1 MADTPQ
7 YFDLVTM
14 GRIGVDLYPLQTGVP
29 LSQVETFGK
38 FLGGSA
44 ANVAVAAARL
54 GRSAAVITRTGDDP
68 FGTYLHEALKDFGV
82 DDRWVTPVA
91 AYPTPVTFCEIFP
104 PDDFPLY
111 FYRRPKAPDLEIHP
125 HELDLPAIRAAGIF
139 WVTGTGLSEEPSR
152 TATLAALQARAKA
165 GTTVFDL
172 DWRPMF
178 WKDPD
183 QARPYYREAL
193 RHATVAVGNL
203 DECEVA
209 TGVREP
215 EACAEALLAAGVELA
230 VVKQGPRGC
239 WPCTGTAAGPRCP
252 RCRSRWSTASAPAT
266 PSAVRSA
273 TVCSPAG
280 TWSGPCATPTRP
292 APSSPRA
299 SPARPP
305 CRPRRRSPASS
316 RGTRRAGRPS
326 PERSPSLKLSIPELT
341 TVRARHPE
349 AVAEAAARRARRP
362 LIGDS
367 GRLMIVAADH
377 PARGALGIGDRRL
390 AMADRADLLERL
402 CVALSRPGVDGVLA
416 TADILEDLLLLGAL
430 ENKVVMGSMNRGGLA
445 GASFEM
451 DDRFTGHRAEDIQ
464 RLGFDAGK
472 LLVRIDYD
480 DPGSLATLEASA
492 RAVDAMAA
500 RRLPV
505 FVEPFISRRVDGR
518 VRNDLSAEAVTR
530 SIAIASGL
538 GGTSAYTWLKL
549 PVTEHVDDMEAVLR
563 TSTLPVVLL
572 GGEVGDQEAAY
583 ERWGKALRLPTV
595 QGMVVGRSLLYPAEG
610 SVETAV
616 DTAVG
621 LL

>member
-1 MADTPQ
+1 M
-7 YFDLVTM
+7 
-14 GRIGVDLYPLQTGVP
+14 
-29 LSQVETFGK
+29 
-38 FLGGSA
+38 
-44 ANVAVAAARL
+44 
-54 GRSAAVITRTGDDP
+54 
-68 FGTYLHEALKDFGV
+68 
-82 DDRWVTPVA
+82 
-91 AYPTPVTFCEIFP
+91 
-104 PDDFPLY
+104 
-111 FYRRPKAPDLEIHP
+111 
-125 HELDLPAIRAAGIF
+125 
-139 WVTGTGLSEEPSR
+139 
-152 TATLAALQARAKA
+152 
-165 GTTVFDL
+165 
-172 DWRPMF
+172 
-178 WKDPD
+178 
-183 QARPYYREAL
+183 
-193 RHATVAVGNL
+193 
-203 DECEVA
+203 
-209 TGVREP
+209 
-215 EACAEALLAAGVELA
+215 
-230 VVKQGPRGC
+230 
-239 WPCTGTAAGPRCP
+239 
-252 RCRSRWSTASAPAT
+252 
-266 PSAVRSA
+266 
-273 TVCSPAG
+273 
-280 TWSGPCATPTRP
+280 
-292 APSSPRA
+292 
-299 SPARPP
+299 
-305 CRPRRRSPASS
+305 
-316 RGTRRAGRPS
+316 
-326 PERSPSLKLSIPELT
+326 KLSIPELT

-349 AVAEAAARRARRP
+349 AVAEAAARRTRRP

-451 DDRFTGHRAEDIQ
+451 DDRFTGHRAEDIE

-480 DPGSLATLEASA
+480 DPGSLTTLEASA

-505 FVEPFISRRVDGR
+505 FVEPFISRRADGR

-549 PVTEHVDDMEAVLR
+549 PVTENVDDMDEVLR

>member
-1 MADTPQ
+1 M
-7 YFDLVTM
+7 
-14 GRIGVDLYPLQTGVP
+14 
-29 LSQVETFGK
+29 
-38 FLGGSA
+38 
-44 ANVAVAAARL
+44 
-54 GRSAAVITRTGDDP
+54 
-68 FGTYLHEALKDFGV
+68 
-82 DDRWVTPVA
+82 
-91 AYPTPVTFCEIFP
+91 
-104 PDDFPLY
+104 
-111 FYRRPKAPDLEIHP
+111 
-125 HELDLPAIRAAGIF
+125 
-139 WVTGTGLSEEPSR
+139 
-152 TATLAALQARAKA
+152 
-165 GTTVFDL
+165 
-172 DWRPMF
+172 
-178 WKDPD
+178 
-183 QARPYYREAL
+183 
-193 RHATVAVGNL
+193 
-203 DECEVA
+203 
-209 TGVREP
+209 
-215 EACAEALLAAGVELA
+215 
-230 VVKQGPRGC
+230 
-239 WPCTGTAAGPRCP
+239 
-252 RCRSRWSTASAPAT
+252 
-266 PSAVRSA
+266 
-273 TVCSPAG
+273 
-280 TWSGPCATPTRP
+280 
-292 APSSPRA
+292 
-299 SPARPP
+299 
-305 CRPRRRSPASS
+305 
-316 RGTRRAGRPS
+316 
-326 PERSPSLKLSIPELT
+326 KLSIPELT

-349 AVAEAAARRARRP
+349 AVAEAAARRTRRP

-390 AMADRADLLERL
+390 AMANRADLLERL

-451 DDRFTGHRAEDIQ
+451 DDRFTGHRAEDIE

-480 DPGSLATLEASA
+480 DPGSLTTLEASA

-505 FVEPFISRRVDGR
+505 FVEPFISRRADGR

-549 PVTEHVDDMEAVLR
+549 PVTENVDDMDEVLR

>member
-1 MADTPQ
+1 M
-7 YFDLVTM
+7 
-14 GRIGVDLYPLQTGVP
+14 
-29 LSQVETFGK
+29 
-38 FLGGSA
+38 
-44 ANVAVAAARL
+44 N
-54 GRSAAVITRTGDDP
+54 
-68 FGTYLHEALKDFGV
+68 
-82 DDRWVTPVA
+82 
-91 AYPTPVTFCEIFP
+91 
-104 PDDFPLY
+104 
-111 FYRRPKAPDLEIHP
+111 
-125 HELDLPAIRAAGIF
+125 
-139 WVTGTGLSEEPSR
+139 
-152 TATLAALQARAKA
+152 
-165 GTTVFDL
+165 
-172 DWRPMF
+172 
-178 WKDPD
+178 
-183 QARPYYREAL
+183 
-193 RHATVAVGNL
+193 
-203 DECEVA
+203 
-209 TGVREP
+209 
-215 EACAEALLAAGVELA
+215 
-230 VVKQGPRGC
+230 
-239 WPCTGTAAGPRCP
+239 
-252 RCRSRWSTASAPAT
+252 
-266 PSAVRSA
+266 
-273 TVCSPAG
+273 
-280 TWSGPCATPTRP
+280 
-292 APSSPRA
+292 
-299 SPARPP
+299 
-305 CRPRRRSPASS
+305 
-316 RGTRRAGRPS
+316 
-326 PERSPSLKLSIPELT
+326 LSIPELT
-341 TVRARHPE
+341 TVRARRPE
-349 AVAEAAARRARRP
+349 AVAEAAAGRARRP

-451 DDRFTGHRAEDIQ
+451 DDRFTGHRAEDIE

-480 DPGSLATLEASA
+480 DPGSLTTLESSA

-505 FVEPFISRRVDGR
+505 FVEPFISRRVNGR

-549 PVTEHVDDMEAVLR
+549 PVTENVDDMAEVLR